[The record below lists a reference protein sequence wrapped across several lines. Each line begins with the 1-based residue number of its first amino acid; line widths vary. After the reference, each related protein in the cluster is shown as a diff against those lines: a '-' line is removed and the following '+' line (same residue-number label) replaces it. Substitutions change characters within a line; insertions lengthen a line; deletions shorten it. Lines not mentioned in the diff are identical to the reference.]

1 MFFNTNTKPVWEWA
15 TKTLATGCNSGTS
28 DSSCSKRKITLSFF
42 SLPKLSSRRLKTVKS
57 DQVKPDGTSAT
68 DFLEDPLDWEA
79 IYGVNKKVLESTI
92 PEPGCSIMNSTL
104 VQASQH
110 VRYCGGNRPLCSW
123 DTPSSLVSC
132 QQSMQA
138 ARVSDCEAGQMFH
151 QHNPKNCVKLCF
163 LFQ

>member
-1 MFFNTNTKPVWEWA
+1 MMFFNTNTKPVWEWA

-79 IYGVNKKVLESTI
+79 IWCQQESAWKHNSRTRVQHHEFNLGSSFPTCPVL
-92 PEPGCSIMNSTL
+92 
-104 VQASQH
+104 
-110 VRYCGGNRPLCSW
+110 RW
-123 DTPSSLVSC
+123 KPSSLLMGYSQLSC
-132 QQSMQA
+132 ILPAINASSKSF
-138 ARVSDCEAGQMFH
+138 RLWSWTNV
-151 QHNPKNCVKLCF
+151 PPT
-163 LFQ
+163 